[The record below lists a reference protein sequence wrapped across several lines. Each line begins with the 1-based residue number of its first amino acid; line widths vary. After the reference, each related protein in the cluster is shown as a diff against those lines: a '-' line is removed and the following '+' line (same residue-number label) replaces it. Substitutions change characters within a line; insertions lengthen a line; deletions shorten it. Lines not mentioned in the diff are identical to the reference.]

1 MGVLNQNGQIN
12 VWNQC
17 GNIKNNDILMFNNVQ
32 WRKTYLIQRDKSNT
46 NHYWGF
52 LPQQQQNDHH
62 QIGHCQVQVVRRIK
76 VQRLTTKTLLLSD
89 IPEWRPHRFVS
100 LHQLT
105 NGLIRNV
112 KTLNWKIERI
122 LRKFHTSGWSQ
133 SQSQQVFCRFS
144 VCLFFCKSIFLSLSA
159 LSSLVFIHRGSIG

>member
-1 MGVLNQNGQIN
+1 M
-12 VWNQC
+12 
-17 GNIKNNDILMFNNVQ
+17 KNTLFY
-32 WRKTYLIQRDKSNT
+32 R
-46 NHYWGF
+46 F
-52 LPQQQQNDHH
+52 L
-62 QIGHCQVQVVRRIK
+62 VVF
-76 VQRLTTKTLLLSD
+76 
-89 IPEWRPHRFVS
+89 FVS

-105 NGLIRNV
+105 NGLIRDV

-159 LSSLVFIHRGSIG
+159 LSSLVFIHRGSTLATACFRSGRFWEEVKAIISLLESLPGRTKVSKDFFETKMTGF

>member
-1 MGVLNQNGQIN
+1 M
-12 VWNQC
+12 
-17 GNIKNNDILMFNNVQ
+17 KNTLFY
-32 WRKTYLIQRDKSNT
+32 R
-46 NHYWGF
+46 F
-52 LPQQQQNDHH
+52 L
-62 QIGHCQVQVVRRIK
+62 VVF
-76 VQRLTTKTLLLSD
+76 
-89 IPEWRPHRFVS
+89 FVS

-159 LSSLVFIHRGSIG
+159 LSSVFIHRGSTLASACLPILDEEIRLNMILALFKSVNFGGVTQCERGFDYML